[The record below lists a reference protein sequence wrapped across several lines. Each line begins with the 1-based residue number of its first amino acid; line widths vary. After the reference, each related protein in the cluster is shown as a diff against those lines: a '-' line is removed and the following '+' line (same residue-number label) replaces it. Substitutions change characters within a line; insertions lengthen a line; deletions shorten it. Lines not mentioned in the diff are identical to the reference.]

1 MIYFDAHCHLMDESV
16 FRQAQKNDV
25 RFFIVNTTRPEEWE
39 RVALLNKQQTGIY
52 FCAGI
57 HPWFINGLHKGWQN
71 DLEDFLIRYPDAMIG
86 EIGLDKTK
94 PFFEQQIK
102 VFMDCLAIAA
112 RYNRKVHIH
121 CVKAWDEMLACLI
134 QFREVQPL
142 FHRFNGDEYIIN
154 KLRLFNAYFSVLN
167 GRYLSVIRDNRLLV
181 ETDSPDGL
189 KTPSAIPELVKT
201 LNLDADYLYQ
211 TFREFLGE
219 L

>member
-1 MIYFDAHCHLMDESV
+1 MIYFDAHCHLMNEDV
-16 FRQAQKNDV
+16 FLKAQDNDV
-25 RFFIVNTTRPEEWE
+25 RFFIVNTIHPKEWE
-39 RVALLNKQQTGIY
+39 KAAELNKRQTGIY
-52 FCAGI
+52 FCAGV
-57 HPWFINGLHKGWQN
+57 HPWFINDLPKGWQN
-71 DLEDFLIRYPDAMIG
+71 DLESFLTRYPDAMIG

-94 PFFEQQIK
+94 PFFEQQMK
-102 VFMDCLAIAA
+102 VFQDCLDIAA
-112 RYNRKVHIH
+112 RFNRKVHIH
-121 CVKAWDEMLACLI
+121 CVKAWDEMLSALI

-142 FHRFNGDEYIIN
+142 FHRFCGDEYIVN
-154 KLRLFNAYFSVLN
+154 KLRMFNAYFSVLN

-201 LNLDADYLYQ
+201 LNLEAEYLYQ